1 MLEKFIAR
9 QPIFDDKLK
18 LFGYELLYRAA
29 GENAFR
35 PYKEA
40 SGTLIVDS
48 TMLFGLQTLTG
59 HAKAFIN
66 FDLLALQRG
75 TARLL
80 PPDQVVIE
88 ILENITPT
96 QEVVQLCAELC
107 NEGYTLA
114 LDDYVGHPKWE
125 PLLPLVKFLKVD
137 FRGCDPPVRAAIA
150 NRHRNK
156 LDLVANANPG
166 ANANGMR
173 LLAEKIETN
182 DDLLEARSLGYTFF
196 QGYFF
201 CKPTTLSARE
211 IPGNKLNCLRLLH
224 LVASPDFNYDA
235 VEQLLKTDPALVYK
249 LLRYLNSWL
258 VAVRG
263 EIHSIREAIA
273 LLGEKEFRRWISVL
287 AVVAMA
293 SDKPHELIRTAL
305 TRAFF
310 CENLAKA
317 LTDPP
322 ALSAVPSPASVSTD
336 SATRVSLSPIS
347 VPPASAPPVSL
358 SPISVKSSDLFLM
371 GLLSVTDAILD
382 RPMEQVLATLPIAPE
397 VRAALC
403 GTSNPYRD
411 VYDLLLAYERADWPT
426 LTSASTR
433 LGIHE
438 SAVADCE
445 SKARQSASI
454 A

>member
-18 LFGYELLYRAA
+18 LFGYELLFRATD
-29 GENAFR
+29 ENVFR

-40 SGTLIVDS
+40 SGSLIVDS
-48 TMLFGLQTLTG
+48 TMLFGLQSLTG

-66 FDLLALQRG
+66 LDLVALQRG

-88 ILENITPT
+88 ILESITPT

-137 FRGCDPPVRAAIA
+137 FHACDPPTRAAIA
-150 NRHRNK
+150 NRHRAK
-156 LDLVANANPG
+156 PG
-166 ANANGMR
+166 ADTNTAAIR

-182 DDLLEARSLGYTFF
+182 DELLEARALGYAWF
-196 QGYFF
+196 QGFFF
-201 CKPTTLSARE
+201 CRPSTISARE

-224 LVASPDFNYDA
+224 LVASPDFSYDA
-235 VEQLLKTDPALVYK
+235 VEELLKTDPALVYK

-310 CENLAKA
+310 CEVLAKS
-317 LTDPP
+317 LP
-322 ALSAVPSPASVSTD
+322 AAAEPST
-336 SATRVSLSPIS
+336 
-347 VPPASAPPVSL
+347 
-358 SPISVKSSDLFLM
+358 KSSDLFLM

-382 RPMEQVLATLPIAPE
+382 RPMEQVLASLPIAPE
-397 VRAALC
+397 VRVALC
-403 GTSNPYRD
+403 GGANQYRD
-411 VYDLLLAYERADWPT
+411 AYDLMLACERADW
-426 LTSASTR
+426 SALSAAATR
-433 LGIHE
+433 LGVDE

-445 SKARQSASI
+445 AKAREAASI
-454 A
+454 C

>member
-1 MLEKFIAR
+1 MHEKFIAR

-18 LFGYELLYRAA
+18 LFGYELLFRASS
-29 GENAFR
+29 ENVFR
-35 PYKEA
+35 PYKSA
-40 SGTLIVDS
+40 SDSLIVDS
-48 TMLFGLQTLTG
+48 TSLFGLQSLTG

-66 FDLLALQRG
+66 LDLFALQRG

-125 PLLPLVKFLKVD
+125 PLIPLVKFLKVD
-137 FRGCDPPVRAAIA
+137 FRACDPPARAAIA
-150 NRHRNK
+150 NRHR
-156 LDLVANANPG
+156 AQPG
-166 ANANGMR
+166 ADANSVR
-173 LLAEKIETN
+173 LLAEKVESN
-182 DDLLEARSLGYTFF
+182 DDLLEARSLGYVFF

-201 CKPTTLSARE
+201 CKPSTLSVRE
-211 IPGNKLNCLRLLH
+211 IPGNKLNCLRMLH
-224 LVASPDFNYDA
+224 LVASPDFSYDA
-235 VEQLLKTDPALVYK
+235 VEELLKTDPALVYK

-258 VAVRG
+258 VAIRG

-310 CENLAKA
+310 CETLAKS
-317 LTDPP
+317 LPNP
-322 ALSAVPSPASVSTD
+322 ATSSV
-336 SATRVSLSPIS
+336 R
-347 VPPASAPPVSL
+347 
-358 SPISVKSSDLFLM
+358 SSDLFLM

-382 RPMEQVLATLPIAPE
+382 RPMEQVLASLPIAPE

-403 GTSNPYRD
+403 GSANSYRD
-411 VYDLLLAYERADWPT
+411 VYDVLLAYERADWPT
-426 LTSASTR
+426 LSSASAR
-433 LGIHE
+433 LGIDE
-438 SAVADCE
+438 SSVADCE
-445 SKARQSASI
+445 AKAREASSI
-454 A
+454 C

>member
-1 MLEKFIAR
+1 MHEKFIAR

-18 LFGYELLYRAA
+18 LFGYELLFRASS
-29 GENAFR
+29 ENVFR
-35 PYKEA
+35 PYKSA
-40 SGTLIVDS
+40 SDSLIVDS
-48 TMLFGLQTLTG
+48 TSLFGLQSLTG

-66 FDLLALQRG
+66 LDLFALQRG

-125 PLLPLVKFLKVD
+125 PLIPLVKFLKVD
-137 FRGCDPPVRAAIA
+137 FRACDPPARAAIA
-150 NRHRNK
+150 NRHR
-156 LDLVANANPG
+156 AQPG
-166 ANANGMR
+166 ADANSVR
-173 LLAEKIETN
+173 LLAEKVESN
-182 DDLLEARSLGYTFF
+182 DDLLEARSLGYVLF

-201 CKPTTLSARE
+201 CKPSTLSVRE
-211 IPGNKLNCLRLLH
+211 IPGNKLNCLRMLH
-224 LVASPDFNYDA
+224 LVASPDFSYDA
-235 VEQLLKTDPALVYK
+235 VEELLKTDPALVYK

-258 VAVRG
+258 VAIRG

-310 CENLAKA
+310 CETLAKS
-317 LTDPP
+317 LPNP
-322 ALSAVPSPASVSTD
+322 ATSSV
-336 SATRVSLSPIS
+336 R
-347 VPPASAPPVSL
+347 
-358 SPISVKSSDLFLM
+358 SSDLFLM

-382 RPMEQVLATLPIAPE
+382 RPMEQVLASLPIAPE

-403 GTSNPYRD
+403 GSANPYRD
-411 VYDLLLAYERADWPT
+411 VYDVLLAYERADWPT
-426 LTSASTR
+426 LSSASAR
-433 LGIHE
+433 LGIDE
-438 SAVADCE
+438 SSVADCE
-445 SKARQSASI
+445 AKAREAASI
-454 A
+454 C

>member
-18 LFGYELLYRAA
+18 LFGYELLFRSSS
-29 GENAFR
+29 ENVFR
-35 PYKEA
+35 PYKSA
-40 SGTLIVDS
+40 SDILIVDS
-48 TMLFGLQTLTG
+48 TSLFGIQSLTG

-66 FDLLALQRG
+66 LDLLALQRG

-137 FRGCDPPVRAAIA
+137 FRACDPPARAAIA

-156 LDLVANANPG
+156 LDLVANANSG
-166 ANANGMR
+166 MNSNGMR

-211 IPGNKLNCLRLLH
+211 IPGNKLNCLRLLP
-224 LVASPDFNYDA
+224 LVASPDFSYDA

-273 LLGEKEFRRWISVL
+273 LLAEKEFRRWISVL
-287 AVVAMA
+287 AVVPMA

-310 CENLAKA
+310 CEALARV
-317 LTDPP
+317 LIDPAP
-322 ALSAVPSPASVSTD
+322 VSPA
-336 SATRVSLSPIS
+336 
-347 VPPASAPPVSL
+347 PASA
-358 SPISVKSSDLFLM
+358 
-371 GLLSVTDAILD
+371 SVT
-382 RPMEQVLATLPIAPE
+382 
-397 VRAALC
+397 
-403 GTSNPYRD
+403 
-411 VYDLLLAYERADWPT
+411 
-426 LTSASTR
+426 
-433 LGIHE
+433 
-438 SAVADCE
+438 
-445 SKARQSASI
+445 
-454 A
+454 

>member
-40 SGTLIVDS
+40 SGTLVVDS

-80 PPDQVVIE
+80 PPDQVIIE
-88 ILENITPT
+88 ILENIVPT

-137 FRGCDPPVRAAIA
+137 FRGCDPPTRAAIA
-150 NRHRNK
+150 NRHRGK
-156 LDLVANANPG
+156 LDLVANANLG
-166 ANANGMR
+166 ANAGGIR

-310 CENLAKA
+310 CENLAKT

-322 ALSAVPSPASVSTD
+322 APSPVSVASVSTPRD
-336 SATRVSLSPIS
+336 SP
-347 VPPASAPPVSL
+347 PPVAL
-358 SPISVKSSDLFLM
+358 FPISVKSSDLFLM

-382 RPMEQVLATLPIAPE
+382 CPMEQVLATLPIAPE

-403 GTSNPYRD
+403 GTANPYRD
-411 VYDLLLAYERADWPT
+411 VYDLLLAYERADWST
-426 LTSASTR
+426 LSVASAR
-433 LGIHE
+433 LGIDE

-445 SKARQSASI
+445 SKARQAASI

>member
-1 MLEKFIAR
+1 MHEKFIAR

-18 LFGYELLYRAA
+18 LFGYELLFRASS
-29 GENAFR
+29 ENVFR
-35 PYKEA
+35 PFKSA
-40 SGTLIVDS
+40 SDSLIVDS
-48 TMLFGLQTLTG
+48 TSLFGLQSLTG

-66 FDLLALQRG
+66 LDLFALQRG

-125 PLLPLVKFLKVD
+125 PLIPLVKFLKVD
-137 FRGCDPPVRAAIA
+137 FRACDPPARAAIA
-150 NRHRNK
+150 NRHR
-156 LDLVANANPG
+156 AQPG
-166 ANANGMR
+166 ADVNSMR
-173 LLAEKIETN
+173 LLAEKVESN
-182 DDLLEARSLGYTFF
+182 DDLLEARSLGYVFF

-201 CKPTTLSARE
+201 CKPSTLSVRE

-224 LVASPDFNYDA
+224 LVASPDFSYDA
-235 VEQLLKTDPALVYK
+235 VEELLKTDPALVYK

-258 VAVRG
+258 VAIRG

-310 CENLAKA
+310 CETLAKS
-317 LTDPP
+317 LPNP
-322 ALSAVPSPASVSTD
+322 ATSSV
-336 SATRVSLSPIS
+336 R
-347 VPPASAPPVSL
+347 
-358 SPISVKSSDLFLM
+358 SSDLFLM

-382 RPMEQVLATLPIAPE
+382 RPMEQVLASLPIAPE

-403 GTSNPYRD
+403 GSANSYRD
-411 VYDLLLAYERADWPT
+411 VYDVLLAYERADWPT
-426 LTSASTR
+426 LSSASAR
-433 LGIHE
+433 LGIDE
-438 SAVADCE
+438 SSVADCE
-445 SKARQSASI
+445 AKAREAASI
-454 A
+454 C

>member
-1 MLEKFIAR
+1 MPEKFIAR

-18 LFGYELLYRAA
+18 LFAYELLFRAG
-29 GENAFR
+29 GENVFR

-40 SGTLIVDS
+40 SGSLIVDS

-59 HAKAFIN
+59 HGKAFIN
-66 FDLLALQRG
+66 VDLLALQRG

-88 ILENITPT
+88 VLESITPS

-137 FRGCDPPVRAAIA
+137 FRGCDPPTRAAIA
-150 NRHRNK
+150 NRHRTT
-156 LDLVANANPG
+156 PG
-166 ANANGMR
+166 ADVNGNSMR
-173 LLAEKIETN
+173 LLAEKIESN
-182 DDLLEARSLGYTFF
+182 DDLLEARALGYTFF
-196 QGYFF
+196 QGFFF
-201 CKPTTLSARE
+201 CRPQTISARE
-211 IPGNKLNCLRLLH
+211 IPSNKLNCLRLLH
-224 LVASPDFNYDA
+224 LVASPDFSYDA
-235 VEQLLKTDPALVYK
+235 VEELLKTDPALVYK

-258 VAVRG
+258 VAIRG

-310 CENLAKA
+310 CEALAKT
-317 LTDPP
+317 LP
-322 ALSAVPSPASVSTD
+322 A
-336 SATRVSLSPIS
+336 
-347 VPPASAPPVSL
+347 PASA
-358 SPISVKSSDLFLM
+358 SVKSSDLFLM

-382 RPMEQVLATLPIAPE
+382 RPMEQILASLPIAPE
-397 VRAALC
+397 VRVALC
-403 GTSNPYRD
+403 GGANHYRD
-411 VYDLLLAYERADWPT
+411 VYELLLAFERADWPALST
-426 LTSASTR
+426 TSTR
-433 LGIHE
+433 LGIDE
-438 SAVADCE
+438 CAVADCE
-445 SKARQSASI
+445 AKAREAASI
-454 A
+454 C

>member
-1 MLEKFIAR
+1 MHEKFIAR

-18 LFGYELLYRAA
+18 LFGYELLFRASS
-29 GENAFR
+29 ENVFR
-35 PYKEA
+35 PYKSA
-40 SGTLIVDS
+40 SDSLIVDS
-48 TMLFGLQTLTG
+48 TSLFGLQSLTG

-66 FDLLALQRG
+66 LDLFALQRG

-96 QEVVQLCAELC
+96 QEVVHLCAELC

-125 PLLPLVKFLKVD
+125 PLIPLVKFLKVD
-137 FRGCDPPVRAAIA
+137 FRACDPPARAAIA
-150 NRHRNK
+150 NRHR
-156 LDLVANANPG
+156 AQPG
-166 ANANGMR
+166 ADANSMR
-173 LLAEKIETN
+173 LLAEKVESN
-182 DDLLEARSLGYTFF
+182 NDLLEARSLGYVYF

-201 CKPTTLSARE
+201 CKPSTLSVRE

-224 LVASPDFNYDA
+224 LVASPDFSYDA
-235 VEQLLKTDPALVYK
+235 VEELLKTDPALVYK

-258 VAVRG
+258 VAIRG

-310 CENLAKA
+310 CEALAKS
-317 LTDPP
+317 LP
-322 ALSAVPSPASVSTD
+322 APT
-336 SATRVSLSPIS
+336 
-347 VPPASAPPVSL
+347 APL
-358 SPISVKSSDLFLM
+358 IKSSDLFLM

-382 RPMEQVLATLPIAPE
+382 RPMEQVLASLPIANE

-403 GTSNPYRD
+403 GSANQHRD
-411 VYDLLLAYERADWPT
+411 VYDVLLAYERADWPGM
-426 LTSASTR
+426 SAASAR
-433 LGIHE
+433 LGIDE
-438 SAVADCE
+438 SSVADCE
-445 SKARQSASI
+445 AKAREAASI
-454 A
+454 C

>member
-1 MLEKFIAR
+1 MHEKFIAR

-18 LFGYELLYRAA
+18 LFGYELLFRASS
-29 GENAFR
+29 ENVFR
-35 PYKEA
+35 PYKSA
-40 SGTLIVDS
+40 SDSLIVDS
-48 TMLFGLQTLTG
+48 TSLFGLQSLTG

-66 FDLLALQRG
+66 LDLFALQRG

-125 PLLPLVKFLKVD
+125 PLIPLVKFLKVD
-137 FRGCDPPVRAAIA
+137 FRACDPPARAAIA
-150 NRHRNK
+150 NRHR
-156 LDLVANANPG
+156 AQPG
-166 ANANGMR
+166 ADANSVR
-173 LLAEKIETN
+173 LLAEKVESN
-182 DDLLEARSLGYTFF
+182 NDLLEARSLGYVYF

-201 CKPTTLSARE
+201 CKPSTLSVRE

-224 LVASPDFNYDA
+224 LVASPDFSYDA
-235 VEQLLKTDPALVYK
+235 VEELLKTDPALVYK

-258 VAVRG
+258 VAIRG

-310 CENLAKA
+310 CETLAKS
-317 LTDPP
+317 LPNP
-322 ALSAVPSPASVSTD
+322 ATSSV
-336 SATRVSLSPIS
+336 R
-347 VPPASAPPVSL
+347 
-358 SPISVKSSDLFLM
+358 SSDLFLM

-382 RPMEQVLATLPIAPE
+382 RPMEQVLASLPIAPE

-403 GTSNPYRD
+403 GSANSYRD
-411 VYDLLLAYERADWPT
+411 VYDVLLAYERADWPT
-426 LTSASTR
+426 LSSASAR
-433 LGIHE
+433 LGIDE
-438 SAVADCE
+438 SSVADCE
-445 SKARQSASI
+445 AKAREAASI
-454 A
+454 C

>member
-18 LFGYELLYRAA
+18 LFAYELLFRSSS
-29 GENAFR
+29 ENVFR
-35 PYKEA
+35 PYKAA
-40 SGTLIVDS
+40 SDIMIVDS
-48 TMLFGLQTLTG
+48 TSLFGLQSLTG
-59 HAKAFIN
+59 HAKAFVN
-66 FDLLALQRG
+66 LDLPALQRG

-88 ILENITPT
+88 ILESVPPSH
-96 QEVVQLCAELC
+96 EVVQICAELC

-125 PLLPLVKFLKVD
+125 PLIPLVKFLKVD
-137 FRGCDPPVRAAIA
+137 FRACDPPARAAIA

-156 LDLVANANPG
+156 LDPAAAAG
-166 ANANGMR
+166 ANGMR
-173 LLAEKIETN
+173 LLAEKVETN
-182 DDLLEARSLGYTFF
+182 DDLLEARSLGYTYF

-224 LVASPDFNYDA
+224 LVASPDFSYDA

-258 VAVRG
+258 VAVRS
-263 EIHSIREAIA
+263 EIHSIRDAVA

-310 CENLAKA
+310 CEALAKV
-317 LTDPP
+317 LPT
-322 ALSAVPSPASVSTD
+322 
-336 SATRVSLSPIS
+336 SLQ
-347 VPPASAPPVSL
+347 
-358 SPISVKSSDLFLM
+358 SSDLFLM

-382 RPMEQVLATLPIAPE
+382 RPMQQVLASLPIAPE

-403 GTSNPYRD
+403 GDSNPYRD
-411 VYDLLLAYERADWPT
+411 AYDLLLAYERADWPT
-426 LTSASTR
+426 LTSTSIR
-433 LGIHE
+433 LGIDE

-445 SKARQSASI
+445 SKARQAASI
-454 A
+454 C

>member
-1 MLEKFIAR
+1 MHEKFIAR

-18 LFGYELLYRAA
+18 LFGYELLFRASS
-29 GENAFR
+29 ENVFR
-35 PYKEA
+35 PYKSA
-40 SGTLIVDS
+40 SDSLIVDS
-48 TMLFGLQTLTG
+48 TSLFGLQSLTG

-66 FDLLALQRG
+66 LDLFALQRG

-125 PLLPLVKFLKVD
+125 PLIPLVKFLKVD
-137 FRGCDPPVRAAIA
+137 FRACDPPARAAIA
-150 NRHRNK
+150 NRHR
-156 LDLVANANPG
+156 AQPG
-166 ANANGMR
+166 ADANSMR
-173 LLAEKIETN
+173 LLAEKVESN
-182 DDLLEARSLGYTFF
+182 NDLLEARSLGYVYF

-201 CKPTTLSARE
+201 CKPSTLSVRE

-224 LVASPDFNYDA
+224 LVASPDFSYDA
-235 VEQLLKTDPALVYK
+235 VEELLKTDPALVYK

-258 VAVRG
+258 GAIRG

-310 CENLAKA
+310 CEALAKSLPDRA
-317 LTDPP
+317 TP
-322 ALSAVPSPASVSTD
+322 SA
-336 SATRVSLSPIS
+336 R
-347 VPPASAPPVSL
+347 
-358 SPISVKSSDLFLM
+358 SSDLFLM

-382 RPMEQVLATLPIAPE
+382 RPMEQVLASLPIAPE

-403 GTSNPYRD
+403 GSANQYRD
-411 VYDLLLAYERADWPT
+411 VYDVLLAYERADWST
-426 LTSASTR
+426 VSSASAR
-433 LGIHE
+433 LGIDE
-438 SAVADCE
+438 SSVADCE
-445 SKARQSASI
+445 AKAREAASI
-454 A
+454 C

>member
-1 MLEKFIAR
+1 
-9 QPIFDDKLK
+9 
-18 LFGYELLYRAA
+18 
-29 GENAFR
+29 
-35 PYKEA
+35 
-40 SGTLIVDS
+40 
-48 TMLFGLQTLTG
+48 
-59 HAKAFIN
+59 
-66 FDLLALQRG
+66 
-75 TARLL
+75 
-80 PPDQVVIE
+80 
-88 ILENITPT
+88 
-96 QEVVQLCAELC
+96 
-107 NEGYTLA
+107 
-114 LDDYVGHPKWE
+114 
-125 PLLPLVKFLKVD
+125 
-137 FRGCDPPVRAAIA
+137 
-150 NRHRNK
+150 
-156 LDLVANANPG
+156 
-166 ANANGMR
+166 MR

-310 CENLAKA
+310 CEALAKT
-317 LTDPP
+317 LPTP
-322 ALSAVPSPASVSTD
+322 AQ
-336 SATRVSLSPIS
+336 
-347 VPPASAPPVSL
+347 
-358 SPISVKSSDLFLM
+358 SSDLFLM

-403 GTSNPYRD
+403 GTANPYRD
-411 VYDLLLAYERADWPT
+411 VYDLLLAYERADWPA
-426 LTSASTR
+426 LSAASAR
-433 LGIHE
+433 LGIDE

-445 SKARQSASI
+445 SKARQAASI

>member
-18 LFGYELLYRAA
+18 LFGYELLFRSSS
-29 GENAFR
+29 ENVFR
-35 PYKEA
+35 PYKSA
-40 SGTLIVDS
+40 SDILIVDS
-48 TMLFGLQTLTG
+48 TSLFGIQSPTG

-66 FDLLALQRG
+66 LDLLALQRG

-96 QEVVQLCAELC
+96 QEVVQLCAELAKD
-107 NEGYTLA
+107 GYTLA

-125 PLLPLVKFLKVD
+125 PLLPFVKFLKVD
-137 FRGCDPPVRAAIA
+137 FRACDPPARAAIA
-150 NRHRNK
+150 NRHRAK
-156 LDLVANANPG
+156 IDNPG
-166 ANANGMR
+166 GANGDVVR
-173 LLAEKIETN
+173 LLAEKVETN

-201 CKPTTLSARE
+201 CKPSTFSARE
-211 IPGNKLNCLRLLH
+211 IPGNKLNCLRLLP
-224 LVASPDFNYDA
+224 LVASPDFSYDA

-322 ALSAVPSPASVSTD
+322 LPSPTAV
-336 SATRVSLSPIS
+336 
-347 VPPASAPPVSL
+347 PPVSETD
-358 SPISVKSSDLFLM
+358 SS
-371 GLLSVTDAILD
+371 AH
-382 RPMEQVLATLPIAPE
+382 
-397 VRAALC
+397 RA
-403 GTSNPYRD
+403 
-411 VYDLLLAYERADWPT
+411 
-426 LTSASTR
+426 
-433 LGIHE
+433 
-438 SAVADCE
+438 
-445 SKARQSASI
+445 
-454 A
+454 

>member
-18 LFGYELLYRAA
+18 LFAYELLFRSSS
-29 GENAFR
+29 ENVFR
-35 PYKEA
+35 PYKAA
-40 SGTLIVDS
+40 SDSLIVDS
-48 TMLFGLQTLTG
+48 TSLFGLQALTG

-66 FDLLALQRG
+66 LDLFALQRG

-88 ILENITPT
+88 ILESITPT
-96 QEVVQLCAELC
+96 QEVVQLCAELR

-137 FRGCDPPVRAAIA
+137 FQGCDSAARAAIA
-150 NRHRNK
+150 ARHR
-156 LDLVANANPG
+156 ARPNPG
-166 ANANGMR
+166 ANGSAIR

-182 DDLLEARSLGYTFF
+182 DELLEARSLGYIYF

-201 CKPTTLSARE
+201 CKPSTLSVRE

-224 LVASPDFNYDA
+224 LVAAPDFSYDA

-310 CENLAKA
+310 AEALAP
-317 LTDPP
+317 TI
-322 ALSAVPSPASVSTD
+322 PSPT
-336 SATRVSLSPIS
+336 
-347 VPPASAPPVSL
+347 PASTQ
-358 SPISVKSSDLFLM
+358 SSDLFLM

-382 RPMEQVLATLPIAPE
+382 RPMEQILASLPIAPA
-397 VRAALC
+397 VREALC
-403 GTSNPYRD
+403 GHANPYRD
-411 VYDLLLAYERADWPT
+411 VYDLLLAYERADWPA
-426 LTSASTR
+426 LSAASAR
-433 LGIHE
+433 LAIDE
-438 SAVADCE
+438 SAIADCE
-445 SKARQSASI
+445 SKAREAASI
-454 A
+454 C

>member
-1 MLEKFIAR
+1 MHEKFIAR

-18 LFGYELLYRAA
+18 LFAYELLFRAT
-29 GENAFR
+29 GENIFR

-40 SGTLIVDS
+40 SGSVIVDS
-48 TMLFGLQTLTG
+48 TMLFGLQPLTG

-66 FDLLALQRG
+66 LDLLALQRG

-88 ILENITPT
+88 ILESITPSP
-96 QEVVQLCAELC
+96 EVVQLCADLC

-114 LDDYVGHPKWE
+114 LDDYVGDPKWE

-137 FRGCDPPVRAAIA
+137 FRACDPPARAAIA
-150 NRHRNK
+150 DRHRAKIHRPNS
-156 LDLVANANPG
+156 ATGNSIH
-166 ANANGMR
+166 
-173 LLAEKIETN
+173 LLAEKVETN
-182 DDLLEARSLGYTFF
+182 DDLLEARALGYTYF

-201 CKPTTLSARE
+201 CKPSILSARE
-211 IPGNKLNCLRLLH
+211 IPSNKLNCLRLLH
-224 LVASPDFNYDA
+224 LVASPDFSYDA
-235 VEQLLKTDPALVYK
+235 VEELLKGDPALVYK

-287 AVVAMA
+287 AVVTMA

-310 CENLAKA
+310 CEAVARSLA
-317 LTDPP
+317 DP
-322 ALSAVPSPASVSTD
+322 SQ
-336 SATRVSLSPIS
+336 
-347 VPPASAPPVSL
+347 
-358 SPISVKSSDLFLM
+358 SSDLFLM

-382 RPMEQVLATLPIAPE
+382 RPMEQILANLPIAPE
-397 VRAALC
+397 VHIALC
-403 GTSNPYRD
+403 GGANHCRD
-411 VYDLLLAYERADWPT
+411 VYDLLLACERADWPA
-426 LTSASTR
+426 LSAASVR
-433 LGIHE
+433 LGIDE

-445 SKARQSASI
+445 AKAREAASI
-454 A
+454 C

>member
-18 LFGYELLYRAA
+18 LFGYELLFRAA
-29 GENAFR
+29 GENVFR

-40 SGTLIVDS
+40 SGSLIVDS
-48 TMLFGLQTLTG
+48 TTLFGLQTLTG

-66 FDLLALQRG
+66 LDLLALQRG

-80 PPDQVVIE
+80 PPDQVIVE
-88 ILENITPT
+88 ILESITPT

-114 LDDYVGHPKWE
+114 LDDYVGHSKWE

-137 FRGCDPPVRAAIA
+137 FRGCDPPTRAAIA
-150 NRHRNK
+150 NRHRNR
-156 LDLVANANPG
+156 LDP

-173 LLAEKIETN
+173 LLAEKVESN
-182 DDLLEARSLGYTFF
+182 EDLLEARSLGYTFF
-196 QGYFF
+196 QGFFF
-201 CKPTTLSARE
+201 CKPTTLSTRE
-211 IPGNKLNCLRLLH
+211 IPGNKLNCLRLLQ
-224 LVASPDFNYDA
+224 LVASPDFSYDA
-235 VEQLLKTDPALVYK
+235 VEQILKGDPALVYK

-310 CENLAKA
+310 CEALARTLA
-317 LTDPP
+317 G
-322 ALSAVPSPASVSTD
+322 SSSVS
-336 SATRVSLSPIS
+336 PQ
-347 VPPASAPPVSL
+347 
-358 SPISVKSSDLFLM
+358 SSDLFLM

-382 RPMEQVLATLPIAPE
+382 RPMEQVLASLPIAPE
-397 VRAALC
+397 VRDALC
-403 GTSNPYRD
+403 GKPSPYRD
-411 VYDLLLAYERADWPT
+411 VYDLLIARERADWPT
-426 LTSASTR
+426 LSAASTR
-433 LGIHE
+433 LNIDE
-438 SAVADCE
+438 SAIADCE
-445 SKARQSASI
+445 SKAREAASI
-454 A
+454 C